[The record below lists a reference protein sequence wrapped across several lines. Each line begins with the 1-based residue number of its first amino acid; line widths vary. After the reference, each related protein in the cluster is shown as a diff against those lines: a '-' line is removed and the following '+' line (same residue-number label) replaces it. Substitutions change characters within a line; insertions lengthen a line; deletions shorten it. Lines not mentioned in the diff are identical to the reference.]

1 MSGRPALPEPSP
13 RDRVR
18 ARPEAPPVSK
28 QPLSPATD
36 VGALAT
42 QTPVMLERIR
52 AALPAL
58 APAEQRVGRLL
69 LEDARAFALIRVVA
83 DETELLT
90 IATHPAHQRQGLARA
105 LMAGWLAEAAQRG
118 ARRAF
123 LEVAHDNAP
132 ARALY
137 GACGFAEC
145 GLRRGY
151 YARPDSPAAD
161 AVVMARPV
169 TAGQAETG

>member
-1 MSGRPALPEPSP
+1 MAAIHAAAYRQGRPWSEAEFRDLIAAPLVFAL
-13 RDRVR
+13 
-18 ARPEAPPVSK
+18 
-28 QPLSPATD
+28 
-36 VGALAT
+36 G
-42 QTPVMLERIR
+42 
-52 AALPAL
+52 
-58 APAEQRVGRLL
+58 
-69 LEDARAFALIRVVA
+69 DARAFALIRVVA

-105 LMAGWLAEAAQRG
+105 LMAGWQAEAAQRG